1 MSEQNYKLMS
11 RRFRGFYPVVVDVET
26 GGFDEKKDALLEI
39 GAVTLKIDE
48 QGMMS
53 VNKEFHRHI
62 NPFEGANMDPASLEI
77 NGIDPHHPF
86 RVAAASH
93 EDEGMRDLFKFIS
106 REMKQHKC
114 KRAIMIGHNTTLD
127 HKFIFAAAERNKI
140 SRNPFHPFSTFDT
153 VSLGGLAYGQTV
165 LSRAAQAAGL
175 PWDNNEAHS
184 ALYDAKQTAE
194 LFCIIVNRW
203 AEAAGPVWSNENN
216 GTAQESAEDSLVR

>member
-1 MSEQNYKLMS
+1 MTDDTYKLMS
-11 RRFRGFYPVVVDVET
+11 KRFRGFYPVVIDVET
-26 GGFDEKKDALLEI
+26 GGFNEKKDALLEI
-39 GAVTLKIDE
+39 GAVTLRIDD
-48 QGMMS
+48 QGVM
-53 VNKEFHRHI
+53 NIHNQFHRHI

-93 EDEGMRDLFKFIS
+93 EEDAMRDLFRFINK
-106 REMKQHKC
+106 EMKQHKC

-153 VSLGGLAYGQTV
+153 VSLAGMAFGQTV

-175 PWDNNEAHS
+175 PWDNKEAHS
-184 ALYDAKQTAE
+184 ALYDACQTAE
-194 LFCIIVNRW
+194 LFCRINNQWTNHV
-203 AEAAGPVWSNENN
+203 GPVWSDDHNL
-216 GTAQESAEDSLVR
+216 SDIID